1 MLLSNECLRK
11 SNFFYYFLKKFN
23 IDGKDYKFIEEESIS
38 MFDDDELNE
47 MRRIRLLDIIHWS
60 ILNEF
65 CIYSLFLLVLF
76 TISFYNLNNSSFIYN
91 RLFFSTFVNQQSQSD
106 LGLGNVFIIY
116 FHFIFSLWGCTA
128 FLWLYTRKVQYGFK
142 NCA

>member
-47 MRRIRLLDIIHWS
+47 MRRIRLLDVKLWS
-60 ILNEF
+60 ILNEVG
-65 CIYSLFLLVLF
+65 IYAIFLLILCLITF
-76 TISFYNLNNSSFIYN
+76 FNLNNSSFIYN
-91 RLFFSTFVNQQSQSD
+91 QLFFSTFVNQQSQNE
-106 LGLGNVFIIY
+106 LGLDDVI
-116 FHFIFSLWGCTA
+116 
-128 FLWLYTRKVQYGFK
+128 
-142 NCA
+142 